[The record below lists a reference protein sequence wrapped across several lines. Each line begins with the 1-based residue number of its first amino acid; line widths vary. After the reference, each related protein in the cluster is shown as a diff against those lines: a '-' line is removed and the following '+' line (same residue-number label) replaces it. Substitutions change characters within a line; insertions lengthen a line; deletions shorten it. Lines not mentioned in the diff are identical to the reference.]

1 MCFSLNI
8 EVTGSHVPHK
18 SPDRTLATSMPDA
31 DRAVNRHL
39 PDLSCGNETPAV
51 LTSSPRFDTSSV
63 VHLRSTL
70 RPIPDQIEFGL
81 FLSRSP
87 PCLLNAAAVG
97 GLKPPPVRRLRG
109 TYPHLLCSI
118 AALKDFHLLCAPSW
132 HTLIGVERTPFQQQ
146 LNQPIHQGLQRYPG
160 TAYPFRQGGASQH
173 DAVTGGDL
181 LQAVKRKMIQVFT
194 DQHPSQQ
201 THSRHATVDNGR
213 GNRRGG
219 DGGP

>member
-1 MCFSLNI
+1 MCFSLDI

-87 PCLLNAAAVG
+87 PRLLNAAAEG

-109 TYPHLLCSI
+109 TYPHLSCSI

-132 HTLIGVERTPFQQQ
+132 HTLIGVQGVALQKMPSQT
-146 LNQPIHQGLQRYPG
+146 IHQGLKG
-160 TAYPFRQGGASQH
+160 HSQPPNP
-173 DAVTGGDL
+173 VG
-181 LQAVKRKMIQVFT
+181 
-194 DQHPSQQ
+194 
-201 THSRHATVDNGR
+201 
-213 GNRRGG
+213 
-219 DGGP
+219 

>member
-1 MCFSLNI
+1 MVPSQIGQPLCSSAITAPSSLLQVAPSLYSTLVLSHLGCSPLCFSLSI
-8 EVTGSHVPHK
+8 GVTGSHVPHK

-39 PDLSCGNETPAV
+39 PDLSCGNETSAV

-87 PCLLNAAAVG
+87 QRLLNDAAVG

-118 AALKDFHLLCAPSW
+118 AARRNFTPCAPSW
-132 HTLIGVERTPFQQQ
+132 HTLIGM
-146 LNQPIHQGLQRYPG
+146 QGIALQ
-160 TAYPFRQGGASQH
+160 
-173 DAVTGGDL
+173 
-181 LQAVKRKMIQVFT
+181 
-194 DQHPSQQ
+194 
-201 THSRHATVDNGR
+201 
-213 GNRRGG
+213 
-219 DGGP
+219 

>member
-1 MCFSLNI
+1 MTAPSTLLQVAPSLYFALVLSHLGEFPLCFSLNI

-87 PCLLNAAAVG
+87 PRLLNAAAVG

-118 AALKDFHLLCAPSW
+118 AARRNFTPCAPSW
-132 HTLIGVERTPFQQQ
+132 HTLIGM
-146 LNQPIHQGLQRYPG
+146 QGIALQ
-160 TAYPFRQGGASQH
+160 
-173 DAVTGGDL
+173 
-181 LQAVKRKMIQVFT
+181 
-194 DQHPSQQ
+194 
-201 THSRHATVDNGR
+201 
-213 GNRRGG
+213 
-219 DGGP
+219 

>member
-1 MCFSLNI
+1 LCFSLNI

-70 RPIPDQIEFGL
+70 RPIPDPIEFGL

-87 PCLLNAAAVG
+87 PRLLNIAAAG

-109 TYPHLLCSI
+109 TYPHLLCSM

-132 HTLIGVERTPFQQQ
+132 HTSSRPRELPPQALTEPYVNLSIHTALPIQSISYHKTVASVRTNQVDFGLHPTTSSLRAVGVHESAYTSEPPTRQVCD
-146 LNQPIHQGLQRYPG
+146 LN
-160 TAYPFRQGGASQH
+160 
-173 DAVTGGDL
+173 DA
-181 LQAVKRKMIQVFT
+181 KS
-194 DQHPSQQ
+194 H
-201 THSRHATVDNGR
+201 
-213 GNRRGG
+213 
-219 DGGP
+219 

>member
-18 SPDRTLATSMPDA
+18 SPDRTLATSIPDA

-87 PCLLNAAAVG
+87 PRLLNAAAVG

-132 HTLIGVERTPFQQQ
+132 HTLIGMQGVALQKMPSQT
-146 LNQPIHQGLQRYPG
+146 IHQRLKCHAQPPNPVGQRG
-160 TAYPFRQGGASQH
+160 TRQDH
-173 DAVTGGDL
+173 LLPCRNLFKAV
-181 LQAVKRKMIQVFT
+181 QR
-194 DQHPSQQ
+194 
-201 THSRHATVDNGR
+201 
-213 GNRRGG
+213 
-219 DGGP
+219 